1 MSRLTCRIFF
11 SHKFQCE
18 VELAGAKVHY
28 SYVSASLSARRLHTG
43 QAQQILMYCGE
54 NIKIDYIG
62 KRVLQVAA
70 QEMSGAAIW
79 LERACSTR
87 LAGDLQQ
94 LEELH

>member
-1 MSRLTCRIFF
+1 
-11 SHKFQCE
+11 
-18 VELAGAKVHY
+18 
-28 SYVSASLSARRLHTG
+28 
-43 QAQQILMYCGE
+43 MYCGE

-70 QEMSGAAIW
+70 QETSGATIW

>member
-1 MSRLTCRIFF
+1 
-11 SHKFQCE
+11 
-18 VELAGAKVHY
+18 
-28 SYVSASLSARRLHTG
+28 
-43 QAQQILMYCGE
+43 MYCGE

-79 LERACSTR
+79 LEHACSTQ

-94 LEELH
+94 LEESEKKYFSEYTHMLEQKGKNTRASAMGTRSRGTSSRTSWCYE